1 MREENIMKEY
11 NTIYTTEEVEKLKIE
26 ITDLKDQIT
35 KINKRLVELERIDL
49 SDVEASKIN

>member
-11 NTIYTTEEVEKLKIE
+11 NTIYTTEEVEMLKIE
-26 ITDLKDQIT
+26 ISDLKDQIA

>member
-26 ITDLKDQIT
+26 ISDLKDQKA

>member
-1 MREENIMKEY
+1 MRGENIMKEY
-11 NTIYTTEEVEKLKIE
+11 NTIYNTEEVEKLKIE
-26 ITDLKDQIT
+26 ITDLKDQII

>member
-1 MREENIMKEY
+1 MREEYIMKEY
-11 NTIYTTEEVEKLKIE
+11 NTIYNTEEVEKLKIE
-26 ITDLKDQIT
+26 ITDLKDQII

>member
-1 MREENIMKEY
+1 MREENDMKEY

-26 ITDLKDQIT
+26 IIDLKDQIT

>member
-11 NTIYTTEEVEKLKIE
+11 NTIYNTEEVEKLKIE
-26 ITDLKDQIT
+26 ITDLKDQII

>member
-1 MREENIMKEY
+1 MGEENIMKEY
-11 NTIYTTEEVEKLKIE
+11 NTIYNTEEVEKLKIE
-26 ITDLKDQIT
+26 ITDLKDQII

>member
-26 ITDLKDQIT
+26 ISDLKDQIA

>member
-1 MREENIMKEY
+1 MREENDMKEY

-26 ITDLKDQIT
+26 IIDLKDQIT
-35 KINKRLVELERIDL
+35 KIIKRLVELERIDL

>member
-1 MREENIMKEY
+1 MREENDMKEY

-35 KINKRLVELERIDL
+35 KIIKRLVELERIDL